1 MRVELHILQNFAPSN
16 LNRDDT
22 NSPKECQFGGY
33 RRARISSQCMK
44 RAIRDYFKDN
54 LLLSQENLAKRT
66 KLVCGEIARRLKEL
80 GNKPEEE
87 ANKAARDIVKTL
99 GFSFKDGDK
108 TEYLIFI
115 GEEEIEAIAHVALDH
130 WADLT
135 STSDDE
141 KKPKAIGDELKSKLD
156 GGTACDLAL
165 FGRMLADLPAKN
177 IDAACQVAHAISTHK
192 VGVEFDFYTAVDDLQ
207 EERGEETGAGMM
219 GDIEFNSACY
229 YRYANID
236 LGQLKDNLAGKEW
249 DKASE
254 AEKSDANDLVVK
266 TVEAFLHA
274 AVAAIPTGKQNSF
287 SAHNPPDFVLAVVR
301 ENGAWSLANAFAR
314 PIPIKEGSDLVAD
327 SIAALVDY
335 WGKLKQFYGD
345 DGITAAP
352 AMALDGNDLAGME
365 EVAGLKDLVD
375 RVKQAIAAER

>member
-1 MRVELHILQNFAPSN
+1 MIVELHILQNFAPSN

-22 NSPKECQFGGY
+22 NSPKECQFGGC

-44 RAIRDYFKDN
+44 RAIREYFREN
-54 LLLSQENLAKRT
+54 LLVSPENLAKRT
-66 KLVCGEIARRLKEL
+66 RLVRGEIAKRLQGL
-80 GNKPEEE
+80 GNKSEED
-87 ANKAARDIVKTL
+87 AKKAASEVVKAL
-99 GFSFKDGDK
+99 GFAFKDSDR
-108 TEYLIFI
+108 TEYLIFV
-115 GEEEIEAIAHVALDH
+115 GEKEIEAIAHVALDH

-135 STSDDE
+135 STSLDE
-141 KKPKAIGDELKSKLD
+141 KTRKAIGDELKSKLD

-165 FGRMLADLPAKN
+165 FGRMLADLPVKN

-207 EERGEETGAGMM
+207 PEEETGAGMM

-229 YRYANID
+229 YRYADID
-236 LGQLKDNLAGKEW
+236 LGQLRRNLAGKEW

-254 AEKSDANDLVVK
+254 AEKSDANDLAVK

-287 SAHNPPDFVLAVVR
+287 SAQNPPDFVLAVVR
-301 ENGAWSLANAFAR
+301 ESGAWSLANAFAH
-314 PIPIKEGSDLVAD
+314 PVAVKEGSDLVAD

-352 AMALDGNDLAGME
+352 AMALHGNDLDGME
-365 EVAGLKDLVD
+365 EVAGLKDLVH